1 MSSSWPVWLIG
12 CVVLLAAGLA
22 TALVPRWR
30 AREQTLEGA
39 WLAAHAAIDSATVSR
54 DAATTPSVEAEQLL
68 ARAEAI
74 SSGRGGR
81 SAAREAASLAR
92 RADELWR
99 AANAE

>member
-1 MSSSWPVWLIG
+1 MSSSWLVWLIG
-12 CVVLLAAGLA
+12 CVVLLVAGLA
-22 TALVPRWR
+22 TALVPRRR

-54 DAATTPSVEAEQLL
+54 DAATTRSVDAEQLL

-81 SAAREAASLAR
+81 AAAREAAALAR
-92 RADELWR
+92 RADHLWQ
-99 AANAE
+99 AADGG

>member
-1 MSSSWPVWLIG
+1 VSSSWPVWLIG
-12 CVVLLAAGLA
+12 CVVLLVAGLA

-30 AREQTLEGA
+30 ARKQVREAG

-54 DAATTPSVEAEQLL
+54 DAATTRSVEAEQML

-81 SAAREAASLAR
+81 AAAHEAASLAR
-92 RADELWR
+92 RADQLWR
-99 AANAE
+99 AADGG